1 VKLQS
6 RHATSIVYGIV
17 LSLAVLSLTAVAI
30 SLAPGFVLIV
40 AAIADGRWQAAL
52 GLLVW
57 VLLMMTQFGLIRN
70 AAKQKDQDQDGTAI
84 AYLALAVVVPLLIF
98 LAIPS

>member
-1 VKLQS
+1 MALV
-6 RHATSIVYGIV
+6 
-17 LSLAVLSLTAVAI
+17 LAVLTLFAVAI

-57 VLLMMTQFGLIRN
+57 LLLIAAQFGLIRN
-70 AAKQKDQDQDGTAI
+70 AAKRKENDQDGIAI
-84 AYLALAVVVPLLIF
+84 AYLTLAVVIPLLIF
-98 LAIPS
+98 VAIPS